1 MAQRPTQE
9 APRGFWARASFANRL
24 QPPLDQQQ
32 SGSETGAPGFAE
44 QSGAVPLAGGEA
56 SEPIVA
62 EVLTVGA
69 LLDGR
74 YRFRLACFQRAYA
87 WKPENAVRL
96 VCDIRSAMQRE
107 ASRRFFPL
115 GRLMLAKAPGSPDV
129 EIVDGHQRLVTLTI
143 LFAVLRDLEADPG
156 RAERLHRLVAVD
168 QWPSR
173 GEAQDLLTIQEL
185 PGRLFASIVKRRG
198 STEFDPDV
206 PREALSE
213 SERNIVDNRDG
224 IRSEL
229 LAPGMTDEI
238 RRALADYILSS
249 CRLVTITVDN
259 ADLAWEMLNTE
270 QNTRLAFS
278 HADEAKSLILSAMP
292 AEAHITAAGLWESCE
307 SMLTPED
314 MFRLLSHIRAMSWRG
329 KSQSA
334 RPVEMEIVER
344 FGVANQGLAFMAEHL
359 VPYANRLKDVRRGYV
374 GRDDGERMSIAR
386 SVDFMTWIEPHS
398 WVPALLLW
406 LKVQGPNAAHTVD
419 FIRRLECLVWL
430 SKIAGVDPGVQETR
444 LLRLLDEIEAGTLPK
459 VMPKLQI
466 DATLRAHAITNLR
479 SANFAGKHY
488 AGCLLRRISATMG
501 SDPGPILRDEVTIEH
516 ILPRNPHGCKA
527 WLTLF
532 RTPDG
537 CKAHHQK
544 LGNVVLLSGR
554 DNQKAGTLSWDEK
567 REILR
572 ASPFL
577 LAQDAAKEADWTAQT
592 IARRTESLI
601 NLLLVSFDLQ
611 PLAKGE

>member
-1 MAQRPTQE
+1 
-9 APRGFWARASFANRL
+9 L

-32 SGSETGAPGFAE
+32 SGSDTDAPGFAE
-44 QSGAVPLAGGEA
+44 QSVSPAPAGGEA
-56 SEPIVA
+56 SDPIVA

-74 YRFRLACFQRAYA
+74 YRYRLACFQRAYA

-96 VCDIRSAMQRE
+96 VCDLRSAMQRE

-115 GRLMLAKAPGSPDV
+115 GRLMLAKAVGSPDV

-143 LFAVLRDLEADPG
+143 LFAVLRDLESDPG
-156 RAERLHRLVAVD
+156 RGERLHRLVAVD

-185 PGRLFASIVKRRG
+185 PGRLFASIVQRRG

-259 ADLAWEMLNTE
+259 ADLAWDMLNTE

-344 FGVANQGLAFMAEHL
+344 FGVANHGLAFMAEHL
-359 VPYANRLKDVRRGYV
+359 VPHANRLKDVRRGHV

-406 LKVQGPNAAHTVD
+406 LKVHGPNAAHTVD
-419 FIRRLECLVWL
+419 FTRRLECLVWL

-459 VMPKLQI
+459 AISKLQI

-554 DNQKAGTLSWDEK
+554 DNQKAGTLSWEEK

-577 LAQDAAKEADWTAQT
+577 LAQDAAKETDWTAQT

>member
-1 MAQRPTQE
+1 MA
-9 APRGFWARASFANRL
+9 
-24 QPPLDQQQ
+24 D
-32 SGSETGAPGFAE
+32 APGFAE
-44 QSGAVPLAGGEA
+44 GRANAPYGDGAP
-56 SEPIVA
+56 EPILA

-74 YRFRLACFQRAYA
+74 YRYRLACFQRAYA
-87 WKPENAVRL
+87 WKPEHAVRL
-96 VCDIRSAMQRE
+96 VCDLRSAMQRE
-107 ASRRFFPL
+107 PSKRFFPL
-115 GRLMLAKAPGSPDV
+115 GRLMLAKAPGARDV

-143 LFAVLRDLEADPG
+143 IFAVLRDLETDPERAD
-156 RAERLHRLVAVD
+156 RLQRLVSID
-168 QWPSR
+168 QWRSGGDPH
-173 GEAQDLLTIQEL
+173 DLLTIQSL
-185 PGRLFASIVKRRG
+185 PAKLFANIVQRPG
-198 STEFDPDV
+198 STELDPDL

-229 LAPGMTDEI
+229 LAPGMTDDL
-238 RRALADYILSS
+238 RRALADYIVSS
-249 CRLVTITVDN
+249 CRLVTITVEN

-278 HADEAKSLILSAMP
+278 HADEAKSLILAAMP
-292 AEAHITAAGLWESCE
+292 AEAHVTAAELWESCE

-314 MFRLLSHIRAMSWRG
+314 MFRLLSHIRAMTWRG

-344 FGVANQGLAFMAEHL
+344 FGIANDGLAFMADHL
-359 VPYANRLKDVRRGYV
+359 VPHANRLKDLRRGNV
-374 GRDDGERMSIAR
+374 GRDDGERMSIGR
-386 SVDFMTWIEPHS
+386 SVDFMTWIDVHT
-398 WVPALLLW
+398 WVPAYLLW
-406 LKVQGPNAAHTVD
+406 LKVHGPNAAHTVE
-419 FIRRLECLVWL
+419 FTRRLECLVWM

-444 LLRLLDEIEAGTLPK
+444 LLRLLDEIEAGALPK
-459 VMPKLQI
+459 AMTKLQI
-466 DATLRAHAITNLR
+466 DATTRAHAITNLR

-554 DNQKAGTLSWDEK
+554 DNQRAGTLSWEEK
-567 REILR
+567 REILKG
-572 ASPFL
+572 SPFL
-577 LAQDAAKEADWTAQT
+577 LAQDAAKEAEWTAQT

-601 NLLLVSFDLQ
+601 NTLLFSFDL
-611 PLAKGE
+611 PLLAKGE

>member
-1 MAQRPTQE
+1 LAQRPTQE
-9 APRGFWARASFANRL
+9 TPRGFWARASLASRL
-24 QPPLDQQQ
+24 QPSIDQQL
-32 SGSETGAPGFAE
+32 SGNMADPPGFAE
-44 QSGAVPLAGGEA
+44 ARTAAPYNGGA
-56 SEPIVA
+56 SDPIVA

-74 YRFRLACFQRAYA
+74 YRYRLACFQRAYA

-96 VCDIRSAMQRE
+96 VCDLRSAMQRE
-107 ASRRFFPL
+107 SSKRFFPL
-115 GRLMLAKAPGSPDV
+115 GRLMLAKAPGAQDV

-143 LFAVLRDLEADPG
+143 LFAVLRDLETDPV
-156 RAERLHRLVAVD
+156 RSERLHQLVSVD
-168 QWPSR
+168 QWRP
-173 GEAQDLLTIQEL
+173 GGDGQDLLTIQSL
-185 PGRLFASIVKRRG
+185 PAKLFANIVQRRG
-198 STEFDPDV
+198 STELDPDV

-224 IRSEL
+224 IRSEV

-238 RRALADYILSS
+238 RQALADYILGS
-249 CRLVTITVDN
+249 CRLVTITVEN

-292 AEAHITAAGLWESCE
+292 AESHMTAAGLWESCE

-314 MFRLLSHIRAMSWRG
+314 MFRLLSHIRAMTWRG

-344 FGVANQGLAFMAEHL
+344 FAVANDGLSFMVDHL
-359 VPYANRLKDVRRGYV
+359 VPHAKRLKDLRRGNV

-386 SVDFMTWIEPHS
+386 SVDFMTWIDAHV
-398 WVPALLLW
+398 WVPAYLLW
-406 LKVQGPNAAHTVD
+406 LKVHGPDAAQTVE
-419 FIRRLECLVWL
+419 FTRRLECLIWM
-430 SKIAGVDPGVQETR
+430 SKIAGIDPGVQETR
-444 LLRLLDEIEAGTLPK
+444 FLRLMDEIEARTLPK
-459 VMPKLQI
+459 AMTKLQI
-466 DATLRAHAITNLR
+466 DATMRAHAITNLR

-554 DNQKAGTLSWDEK
+554 DNQRAGTLSWEEK
-567 REILR
+567 REILKS
-572 ASPFL
+572 SPFL
-577 LAQDAAKEADWTAQT
+577 LAQDAAKETEWTAQT
-592 IARRTESLI
+592 IARRTEALI